1 MIGMKTRR
9 AVRQELKSVPQLV
22 GNKVLFERVS
32 SEIIDAI
39 LPTKPG
45 TKESERAGAKV
56 WLTVYYATKSAE
68 ASAKTTVSIYNR
80 LGRLQDADGF

>member
-1 MIGMKTRR
+1 MIGIKTRR

-22 GNKVLFERVS
+22 GNKVLFDHVS
-32 SEIIDAI
+32 NEIIGAI

-56 WLTVYYATKSAE
+56 WLSVYYATKSAD
-68 ASAKTTVSIYNR
+68 ASTKTTVSIYNR
-80 LGRLQDADGF
+80 LGRLQDAEGF